1 MKASILLA
9 AFSLAIIP
17 IQAQTNTDL
26 SLSLLG
32 KLQRAQYDSCQ
43 TMFDTVVS
51 NQINADMMKQI
62 WESMPRYLGE
72 YQSHGD
78 IRTEKKDSMES
89 VFVRCNFAKNKMDLQ
104 LTYNRRQKIVGI
116 FFLPPKNTASYN
128 YPEYYKA
135 HKLYESKIT
144 LQSGKYALPAVLCI
158 PNNVKNPPVAVLLA
172 GSGPND
178 KDETIGPNKPLKDLA
193 LGLAS
198 NGIASIRYDK
208 RTLTYGKELATST
221 DLGLREEVIDDAV
234 SAVTL
239 IRKNPLTKDSRIYII
254 GHSLGAMSA
263 PLVASKTKADGIV
276 MMAGNAR
283 PLEDLIVEQYRYLYG
298 ADREKGED
306 DPEVKKIAGK
316 AAVVK
321 DAKAL
326 KAAMPEELPLNLP
339 SSYWQSLTSYKQV
352 EAAQKLKQP
361 ILVLQGERDYQVT
374 MTDFELWKKALAD
387 KPKNTFISYPALNHL
402 FLKGEGK
409 SMPSEY
415 ETQGNVEE
423 KVITDISGWIKA
435 QQ

>member
-1 MKASILLA
+1 MKAPLLLA
-9 AFSLAIIP
+9 AFFLAITGM
-17 IQAQTNTDL
+17 QAQTTTDL

-51 NQINADMMKQI
+51 NQINATMMQQI

-72 YQSHGD
+72 YQSYGE
-78 IRTEKKDSMES
+78 IRTEKGDSTES
-89 VFVRCNFAKNKMDLQ
+89 VFVRCHFAKTKMDLQ
-104 LTYNRRQKIVGI
+104 LTYNEQQKIIGI
-116 FFLPPKNTASYN
+116 FFLPPKNTSAYN
-128 YPEYYKA
+128 SPEYAKSN
-135 HKLYESKIT
+135 KFYESKIT
-144 LQSGKYALPAVLCI
+144 LKSGKYELPGILCI
-158 PNNVKNPPVAVLLA
+158 PNTVKHPPVAILLA

-178 KDETIGPNKPLKDLA
+178 RDESVGPNKPLKDIA
-193 LGLAS
+193 VGLAS

-208 RTLTYGKELATST
+208 RTLTYGTEMAAQANFGLA
-221 DLGLREEVIDDAV
+221 EEVIEDAV
-234 SAVTL
+234 SAVEM
-239 IRKNPLTKDSRIYII
+239 IRKNPLTKDSKIYII

-263 PLVASKTKADGIV
+263 PWVASKAKADGII

-298 ADREKGED
+298 EKGED
-306 DPEVKKIAGK
+306 DPEVKKMAAK

-326 KAAMPEELPLNLP
+326 KAAKPEDLPLNLP
-339 SSYWQSLTSYKQV
+339 SAYWQSLAKYQQV
-352 EAAQKLKQP
+352 ETAKKLKQP

-374 MTDFELWKKALAD
+374 MTDFELWKKALGD
-387 KPKNTFISYPALNHL
+387 KPKNSFMSYPALNHL

-415 ETQGNVEE
+415 EIQGNVEE
-423 KVITDISGWIKA
+423 KIITDMSDWIKA
-435 QQ
+435 H